1 MNQRIRLILR
11 PPALAGGARATER
24 MVEAE
29 AAQGEVR
36 LGRGAGLDLVLPFP
50 TVSTV
55 HARIFA
61 MDDQWWVE
69 DLESV
74 NGTWVGPRRISPKRP
89 EPLRTGDE
97 LRLADI
103 TVVFAGVSGT
113 TLAPD
118 AGKSQ
123 EVHGTTTIAR
133 RLVADLFGAVRP
145 TEVAVLEVVAG
156 PDQGQ
161 KLPLPDAGR
170 TYRVGRGATCD
181 LVLRDPDASREHLAL
196 ERRWDGIFAQDL
208 GSKNGVAVAGR
219 RITEPTRVGDGV
231 EISLGVTRVRLD
243 DPEDRYLRLMESH
256 ESGSHVAGATTA
268 TSMPAAAA
276 ITSATAAPKTKR
288 RGTLGGTV
296 AVRIPTQRLPTP
308 SVLPPRRQGAALWLA
323 LLAAG
328 VLVALVGVVLVLAL

>member
-1 MNQRIRLILR
+1 MNQRIRLVLR
-11 PPALAGGARATER
+11 PPALAGGARGTER

-36 LGRGAGLDLVLPFP
+36 LGRGPDLDLTLPFP

-61 MDDQWWVE
+61 LDNQWWVE
-69 DLESV
+69 DLDSV
-74 NGTWVGPRRISPKRP
+74 NGTWVGPRRIGARRP
-89 EPLRTGDE
+89 EPLRAGDE

-103 TVVFAGVSGT
+103 TVVFAGVAGT
-113 TLAPD
+113 TLPPEAS
-118 AGKSQ
+118 KSG

-161 KLPLPDAGR
+161 RLPLPDSGR

-181 LVLRDPDASREHLAL
+181 LVLRDPDASREHLSL

-208 GSKNGVAVAGR
+208 GSKNGVSVAGR
-219 RITEPTRVGDGV
+219 KIAAATRVGDGV
-231 EISLGVTRVRLD
+231 EISLGVTRMRLD

-256 ESGSHVAGATTA
+256 PEA
-268 TSMPAAAA
+268 PAAPAA
-276 ITSATAAPKTKR
+276 EAAPPPSSFAVTGSSGYRPKR
-288 RGTLGGTV
+288 RTLSNV
-296 AVRIPTQRLPTP
+296 PPVRNTTQRLT
-308 SVLPPRRQGAALWLA
+308 LPPRRGAALWIA
-323 LLAAG
+323 LLAGG
-328 VLVALVGVVLVLAL
+328 VLLALVGLVLVLVL